1 MELASTHI
9 CAFSGLGRP
18 NTAVDGFFSS
28 VIPKTM
34 SALACAAIERIAG
47 DSYRTVADSLS
58 SSSEFV
64 KAYRGLEIPTAKVV
78 SFAPYLSQKRQQI
91 SPLDSIML
99 SIRQMTDY
107 EQDWDGYGALAPAAQ
122 AADDAEFFAIYN
134 LRRRDTRAPKI
145 SAASD
150 GEINFSWKNEKG
162 LIDLGFFGDGSYS
175 YYAKLSTG
183 EEFISDESGIKEAL
197 PSELLKIITL

>member
-1 MELASTHI
+1 
-9 CAFSGLGRP
+9 
-18 NTAVDGFFSS
+18 
-28 VIPKTM
+28 M

-122 AADDAEFFAIYN
+122 AADDAEFLLSITSAGGIHVRLKYPLPPMGKSTFPGK
-134 LRRRDTRAPKI
+134 PKRV
-145 SAASD
+145 
-150 GEINFSWKNEKG
+150 
-162 LIDLGFFGDGSYS
+162 
-175 YYAKLSTG
+175 
-183 EEFISDESGIKEAL
+183 
-197 PSELLKIITL
+197 